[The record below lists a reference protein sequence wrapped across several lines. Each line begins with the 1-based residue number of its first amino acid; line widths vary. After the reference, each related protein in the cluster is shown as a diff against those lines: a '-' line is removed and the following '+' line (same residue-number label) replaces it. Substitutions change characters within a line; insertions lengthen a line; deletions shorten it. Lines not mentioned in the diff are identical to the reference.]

1 MDFRFS
7 EEQEALRAS
16 VRDALSG
23 WLPRERLFAAID
35 DGATLPPGRWEEMA
49 ALGWT
54 GLLVPEE
61 HGGAGC
67 GLVDMTVV
75 CEEMG
80 RLPLP
85 GPFLSS
91 AVMAVLAAKAL
102 GATDLLRGLAD
113 GTTLGTVAL
122 DEAGTHGDP
131 IAAVATRASADGD
144 GYVLDGL
151 KPVVL
156 DGARAD
162 VVIVVARDDDGVA
175 GFLVE
180 DAPAEVVPGLDPT
193 REVARVVLA
202 STPARRLGPAGDQT
216 ALWRRFVDDAG
227 IMLCAELVGA
237 CDAAFDAAGE
247 YAKTRVQFG
256 RPIGSFQAIK
266 HIAAEMLQSLTLAR
280 VGAHYA
286 AWCSDTEAPDRE
298 QAAAMAK
305 SWVAEAA
312 VHVTGDAIQVH
323 GGVGFTW
330 EAGAHLWY
338 KRAKANDL
346 MLGRQGWHRTRVAD
360 LVLGPAELTASA

>member
-23 WLPRERLFAAID
+23 WLPREQLFAAID
-35 DGATLPPGRWEEMA
+35 DGASLPAGRWQEMA
-49 ALGWT
+49 DLGWT

-85 GPFLSS
+85 GPFFSS
-91 AVMAVLAAKAL
+91 AVLAVLAARAL
-102 GATDLLRGLAD
+102 GATDLLPSLAD
-113 GTTLGTVAL
+113 GTKIGTVAV

-131 IAAVATRASADGD
+131 LAAIATHATATGD
-144 GYVLDGL
+144 GYVLDGA
-151 KPVVL
+151 KPTVL

-162 VVIVVARDDDGVA
+162 FVIVVARDDTGLA
-175 GFLVE
+175 GFLIE
-180 DAPAEVVPGLDPT
+180 GGTGEVVPGLDPT
-193 REVARVVLA
+193 RELARLA
-202 STPARRLGPAGDQT
+202 LNATPAKRLGPAGDQT
-216 ALWRRFVDDAG
+216 ELWRRFIDDAG
-227 IMLCAELVGA
+227 ILLCAELVGA
-237 CDAAFDAAGE
+237 CDGAFEAAGE
-247 YAKTRVQFG
+247 YAKVRVQFG
-256 RPIGSFQAIK
+256 RPIGTFQAIK

-312 VHVTGDAIQVH
+312 IHVTGDTIQIH

-330 EAGAHLWY
+330 EAGAHLWF

-346 MLGRQGWHRTRVAD
+346 MLGRQGWNRSRVAD
-360 LVLGPAELTASA
+360 LILGPV